1 MVNRCWIVALIK
13 IINLMYLM
21 SKHKSNNQLVKEIA
35 STAIPIN
42 SGNGIDLEFL
52 PSFLQSNII
61 QKTFNISDRW
71 SQTIR
76 SILSL
81 DQTSVA
87 QYGNFYIETFA
98 EPASVGY
105 RSFPPLG
112 NLPLDILSTIH
123 SFIGLHLL
131 RLHPNGRYSSKYL
144 SIKLKSPTNQNITR
158 VNLPN
163 EWT

>member
-1 MVNRCWIVALIK
+1 
-13 IINLMYLM
+13 M

-112 NLPLDILSTIH
+112 KLPLDILYIVLLVYSNTLIEAT
-123 SFIGLHLL
+123 SKWQIFIQIFI
-131 RLHPNGRYSSKYL
+131 NK
-144 SIKLKSPTNQNITR
+144 T
-158 VNLPN
+158 
-163 EWT
+163 